1 MKVFAG
7 SHSSS
12 IWRGALAMLWL
23 RKKRS
28 TPRDRYE
35 AAIAASRVTPE
46 QRRAALTHAAADPRI
61 EGALDDADLSHEEYL
76 KGPAQGELRSR
87 SITPRPSGD

>member
-7 SHSSS
+7 SHSNSV
-12 IWRGALAMLWL
+12 WHGALAMLGL

-28 TPRDRYE
+28 TPRDQYE

-46 QRRAALTHAAADPRI
+46 QRRAALTHAAADPRV
-61 EGALDDADLSHEEYL
+61 EGALDEADLSQEDYL
-76 KGPAQGELRSR
+76 KGPAQGGLRSR